1 MRASIQPAV
10 VGASG
15 YTGAELTRLLRSHSK
30 VRKPLLLRA
39 SESGSHAGEDEPPP
53 ATLGMN
59 SPYARF
65 SWERLQEA
73 GVDTLF
79 LCTPHEASRELA
91 PEAVKRGYRVV
102 DLSGAW
108 RLKTAANRAVYGF
121 EDADGEAASW
131 LAGTSVYGLPEL
143 HSRAIAGAELV
154 ANAGCYATSI
164 ILALAPWLQAGLVDL
179 NYGVISDSKSGV
191 SGAGKQ
197 PTPRTHFVEVSNNLS
212 IYSVF
217 GHRHT
222 GEVLEQLGL
231 TPGQFQFTPHLLPIP
246 RGILSTIY
254 VRAVAHARE
263 RELEQCLRDFYA
275 DKPFVRV
282 FGPAR
287 LPEIKFSL
295 YTNYCDI
302 GFAMEP
308 DGPRVVLVSCLD
320 NLMKGAAGQSVQN
333 MNAMFGWDEREGLQ

>member
-1 MRASIQPAV
+1 MGATVQPAV
-10 VGASG
+10 VGATG
-15 YTGAELTRLLRSHSK
+15 YTGAELARLLLTHPR
-30 VRKPLLLRA
+30 VRKPLLLGGTQEGATADPGAAAPESGLA
-39 SESGSHAGEDEPPP
+39 SE
-53 ATLGMN
+53 
-59 SPYARF
+59 RF
-65 SWERLQEA
+65 SRERVKEA

-79 LCTPHEASRELA
+79 LCTPHEASRALA
-91 PEAVKRGYRVV
+91 PEAVSRGYRVV

-108 RLKTAANRAVYGF
+108 RLKSAANRAVYAF
-121 EDADGEAASW
+121 EDADPDAASG
-131 LAGTSVYGLPEL
+131 LTAASVYGLPEL
-143 HSRAIAGAELV
+143 HAQAIADARLV

-164 ILALAPWLQAGLVDL
+164 ILALAPWIQSRLIDL
-179 NYGVISDSKSGV
+179 DYGVISDSKSGV

-212 IYSVF
+212 TYSVF

-231 TPGQFQFTPHLLPIP
+231 APGQFQFTPHLLPIP

-254 VRAVAHARE
+254 VRAAAHVGV
-263 RELEQCLRDFYA
+263 RELEECLRHFYA

-295 YTNYCDI
+295 NTNYCDI
-302 GFAMEP
+302 GFAMET
-308 DGPRVVLVSCLD
+308 DGARVVLVSCLD

-333 MNAMFGWDEREGLQ
+333 MNTMFGWNEREGLQ

>member
-1 MRASIQPAV
+1 MAASIRPAV

-15 YTGAELTRLLRSHSK
+15 YTGIELTRLLQAHPK
-30 VRKPLLLRA
+30 VRRPLALRGTGDA
-39 SESGSHAGEDEPPP
+39 APSGPGDDAPAIGPACEP
-53 ATLGMN
+53 
-59 SPYARF
+59 F
-65 SWERLQEA
+65 SWERLREA
-73 GVDTLF
+73 GVDTVF
-79 LCTPHEASRELA
+79 LCTPHDVSREMA
-91 PEAVKRGYRVV
+91 PDAVQRGYRVV

-108 RLKTAANRAVYGF
+108 RLKSAAHRAVYAF
-121 EDADGEAASW
+121 AEPETESALDAV
-131 LAGTSVYGLPEL
+131 SVYGLPEL
-143 HSRAIAGAELV
+143 HARTIAGAPLV

-164 ILALAPWLQAGLVDL
+164 ILALAPWLRAGLLDL
-179 NYGVISDSKSGV
+179 NHGIISDSKSGV

-212 IYSVF
+212 AYAVF

-231 TPGQFQFTPHLLPIP
+231 EPDQFQFTPHLLPIP

-254 VRAVAHARE
+254 VRAAARVGA
-263 RELEQCLRDFYA
+263 RELEECLRDFYA
-275 DKPFVRV
+275 HKPFVRV
-282 FGPAR
+282 FGPGR

-295 YTNYCDI
+295 HTNYCDV

-308 DGPRVVLVSCLD
+308 DGARVVLVSCLD
-320 NLMKGAAGQSVQN
+320 NLMKGAAGQGVQN